1 MVAMSDDGGRSAELA
16 AMAKMTE
23 ALIGLTSEIS
33 SYREAMTRMEIDIAI
48 MKERQT
54 SYAEL
59 KERLEKVE
67 RRDTEQDG
75 AVKLVH
81 FLKDYLPWFAT
92 LATLAWG
99 FLWRTPPAPPQ

>member
-16 AMAKMTE
+16 AMAEMTK
-23 ALIGLTSEIS
+23 ALVALTTEIGGFRQEFTQ
-33 SYREAMTRMEIDIAI
+33 MQIDIAL

-67 RRDTEQDG
+67 RRDSEQDG

-81 FLKDYLPWFAT
+81 FLKDYLPWIAT

>member
-1 MVAMSDDGGRSAELA
+1 MSDDSSSRSAELA
-16 AMAKMTE
+16 MAEMTK
-23 ALIGLTSEIS
+23 ALLALTAEVGE
-33 SYREAMTRMEIDIAI
+33 YRKIMTRMEIDIAI

-54 SYAEL
+54 NYAEL

-81 FLKDYLPWFAT
+81 FLKDYLPWVAT